1 MVSNALNQNRMLK
14 GAQAFALGIADV
26 MLEPADF
33 LEQSLRWAAS
43 VVSGATVV
51 ERHDHTADADAW
63 ATAVAGARG
72 FVKAKLNG
80 AAPAPSR
87 AIDLVESGRTA
98 DRDAGFAA
106 EDDALADLIMS
117 DEFRSGI
124 YAFDLVQRRA
134 KRPVGAPDKALA
146 RPVTKVGVV
155 GAGLMAS
162 QLALLF
168 ARRLGVPV
176 VMTDLDQSRVDKGVG
191 YVHAE
196 VDKLLGKKRVS
207 PDAANRLKSLVTG
220 STSKAGFADADFV
233 IEAVF
238 EEMSVKQQVFAEV
251 EAVVTPECVLATNT
265 SSLSVTEM
273 ASKLE
278 HPERVVGFHFF
289 NPVAVLPLLEVVKGE
304 RTDDAALA
312 TAFAVGKTLKKSC
325 VLVKDAPAFVV
336 NRLLTRFLGE
346 VIASTEDGTPVEVAD
361 RALAPLGLPMSPF
374 VLVQLVGPAVAL
386 HTGETLHAA
395 FPERFGVSQN
405 LKAIVDAGKPGFW
418 SWDDKGRPFLDDETE
433 ALLTVGDQ
441 PADRGAGARPRAV
454 GRGAGDRA
462 DARRGRRGR
471 GAGHRPVHGAR
482 RRLAVPPRRHHAVPR
497 PHRRQRARRRPPL
510 PRARGGVRPRLTSRV
525 ARDAVAPHPG
535 CGALCQAALLRPGW
549 SATTPELKCGPH
561 HTVLAAAAG
570 LASAPVTTTNPAPDL
585 SGRTALVTGAAS
597 GIGLAVARTLAGAGA
612 KVHAVDLDA
621 EGLERLAAE
630 TDGIVPVT
638 CDLSVLD
645 DVDRL
650 PHEVDVLVN
659 NAGLQHVAPVHEF
672 PTDRFSL
679 ILRVMLEAPFR
690 LARLTLP
697 HMYAQGWGRV
707 VNVSSVH
714 GLRASAYK
722 SAYVTAKHGLE
733 GLSKVIALE
742 GAEHGVTSNC
752 VNPAYVRTPL
762 VEKQVDDQA
771 AAHGISARRGAGA
784 GDAGAGRGEAAGRAG
799 GGGGAGGLAVRARDG
814 VGDGG
819 VLRDG
824 RGLDRALRPH
834 SPDDTGP
841 ESPPSPAPDSDGAD
855 HRERHPPEHD
865 PPDRPAPQPDPQ
877 GRRREP
883 GRHHRRVVRLLPLR
897 RRRRRRLPHRVLPR

>member
-1 MVSNALNQNRMLK
+1 MPSFAFVNGAAMGGGVEVALHCTYRTISSSVPAVALPECFLGLVPGWGGTYLLPRLIGPAGALEVMVSNALNQNRMLK

-80 AAPAPSR
+80 AAPAPAR

-418 SWDDKGRPFLDDETE
+418 SWDDQGRPFLDDETK
-433 ALLTVGDQ
+433 ALLTVGDTPQ
-441 PADRGAGARPRAV
+441 TEE
-454 GRGAGDRA
+454 
-462 DARRGRRGR
+462 
-471 GAGHRPVHGAR
+471 
-482 RRLAVPPRRHHAVPR
+482 
-497 PHRRQRARRRPPL
+497 Q
-510 PRARGGVRPRLTSRV
+510 VR
-525 ARDAVAPHPG
+525 
-535 CGALCQAALLRPGW
+535 
-549 SATTPELKCGPH
+549 
-561 HTVLAAAAG
+561 
-570 LASAPVTTTNPAPDL
+570 
-585 SGRTALVTGAAS
+585 
-597 GIGLAVARTLAGAGA
+597 
-612 KVHAVDLDA
+612 
-621 EGLERLAAE
+621 
-630 TDGIVPVT
+630 
-638 CDLSVLD
+638 
-645 DVDRL
+645 
-650 PHEVDVLVN
+650 
-659 NAGLQHVAPVHEF
+659 
-672 PTDRFSL
+672 
-679 ILRVMLEAPFR
+679 
-690 LARLTLP
+690 
-697 HMYAQGWGRV
+697 
-707 VNVSSVH
+707 
-714 GLRASAYK
+714 
-722 SAYVTAKHGLE
+722 
-733 GLSKVIALE
+733 
-742 GAEHGVTSNC
+742 
-752 VNPAYVRTPL
+752 
-762 VEKQVDDQA
+762 
-771 AAHGISARRGAGA
+771 
-784 GDAGAGRGEAAGRAG
+784 
-799 GGGGAGGLAVRARDG
+799 
-814 VGDGG
+814 
-819 VLRDG
+819 
-824 RGLDRALRPH
+824 DRALSAVAQEIGLMLDEGVVAEAQDIDLCMVLGAGWPFHLGGITPYLDR
-834 SPDDTGP
+834 TGV
-841 ESPPSPAPDSDGAD
+841 S
-855 HRERHPPEHD
+855 ERVV
-865 PPDRPAPQPDPQ
+865 
-877 GRRREP
+877 GRRFHAP
-883 GRHHRRVVRLLPLR
+883 GVASVPA
-897 RRRRRRLPHRVLPR
+897 